1 MVIGFYRG
9 NGSYGEHKM
18 KEERGRIILQWL
30 IPLIC
35 AIIVI
40 TIMLLRFSVE
50 IRKDA
55 GEVIERELEETAQKY
70 ALRVMNELQGIR
82 DAGETAAQ
90 VIGEQPPRRTDTTTL
105 LLKALVDQTQV
116 YEVVYVNGK
125 EAFIEKDGE
134 YTSFE
139 GRIYDEDLETMPDV
153 VYKYLPDDDILGI
166 PAIQMIVPVSEDE
179 GNLFLFYSVKR
190 IKNLIKVN
198 QQYGNTSFAV
208 MVDKDGNILSHGES
222 GSSFLKDGNIWAGID
237 RKFQNAGTQAKVAM
251 QNGSTDS
258 VKLSVNGEEKTLVF
272 TPIGIN
278 DWNLVMGV
286 DQKYVDSKQ
295 NGIWGNVL
303 LMMIQLLSVVVVFFL
318 VYVIGNII
326 GKRRNAEK
334 SKTLQEKADTDLLT
348 GLNNKLATERKIK
361 EYIKDY
367 PDSLAMMF
375 VLDIDNFKKIN
386 DTLGHAFGDEVL
398 RTLGKR
404 IGVNFRVTDI
414 IGRTGGDEFTIFLKD
429 LKEDKNTLRESK
441 KLIQF
446 FEDFQVGEYV
456 KYSATASIG
465 AAVFPTHG
473 SDFESLYKAADQ
485 ALYKAKKRGKNQLAF
500 YDDRD
505 RKE

>member
-1 MVIGFYRG
+1 
-9 NGSYGEHKM
+9 M

-30 IPLIC
+30 IPLVC

-40 TIMLLRFSVE
+40 AIMLLKFSVD

-55 GEVIERELEETAQKY
+55 VDIVEKELEETAQKY
-70 ALRVMNELQGIR
+70 ALEVMNELQGIR

-90 VIGEQPPRRTDTTTL
+90 VIGQQPPRRTDTTML
-105 LLKALVDQTQV
+105 LLEALVDKTQV

-125 EAFIEKDGE
+125 EAFIEQDGE
-134 YTSFE
+134 YANFE
-139 GRIYDEDLETMPDV
+139 GRIYDEDLETFPDV
-153 VYKYLPDDDILGI
+153 VYKYLPDDDVLGI
-166 PAIQMIVPVSEDE
+166 PAIQMIVPVPEDK
-179 GNLFLFYSVKR
+179 GNLLLFYSVKR
-190 IKNLIKVN
+190 IKSLIRVDER
-198 QQYGNTSFAV
+198 YGNTTFAV
-208 MVDKDGNILSHGES
+208 LVDKDGNILSQGES
-222 GSSFLKDGNIWAGID
+222 GSSFLKDGNIWKGID
-237 RKFQNAGTQAKVAM
+237 RKFQNAGMQAKVAM

-258 VKLSVNGEEKTLVF
+258 VKLSANGEEKTLVF

-278 DWNLVMGV
+278 DWNLVVGV
-286 DQKYVDSKQ
+286 DQEYVDSNQ
-295 NGIWGNVL
+295 NRMWGNVL
-303 LMMIQLLSVVVVFFL
+303 LMMIQLLGVVVVFFL
-318 VYVIGNII
+318 IYVIGNLI
-326 GKRRNAEK
+326 GKKRNAEK

-361 EYIKDY
+361 EYIRDY
-367 PDSLAMMF
+367 PNSLAMMF

-429 LKEDKNTLRESK
+429 LKEDANTIRESK
-441 KLIQF
+441 KLIHF

-465 AAVFPTHG
+465 AAVFPAHG

-505 RKE
+505 REE

>member
-1 MVIGFYRG
+1 
-9 NGSYGEHKM
+9 M

-30 IPLIC
+30 IPLVC

-40 TIMLLRFSVE
+40 AIMLLKFSVD

-55 GEVIERELEETAQKY
+55 VDIVEKELEETAQKY
-70 ALRVMNELQGIR
+70 ALEVMNELQGVR

-90 VIGEQPPRRTDTTTL
+90 VIGQQPPRRTDTTML
-105 LLKALVDQTQV
+105 LLEALVDKTQV

-125 EAFIEKDGE
+125 EAFIEQDGE
-134 YTSFE
+134 YASFE
-139 GRIYDEDLETMPDV
+139 GRIYDEDLETFPDV
-153 VYKYLPDDDILGI
+153 VYKYLPDDDVLGI
-166 PAIQMIVPVSEDE
+166 PAIQMIVPVPEDK
-179 GNLFLFYSVKR
+179 GNLLLFYSVKR
-190 IKNLIKVN
+190 IKSLIRVDER
-198 QQYGNTSFAV
+198 YGNTTFAV
-208 MVDKDGNILSHGES
+208 LVDKDGNILSQGES
-222 GSSFLKDGNIWAGID
+222 GSSFLKDGNIWKGID
-237 RKFQNAGTQAKVAM
+237 RKFQNAGMQAKVAM

-258 VKLSVNGEEKTLVF
+258 VKLSANGEEKTLVF

-278 DWNLVMGV
+278 DWNLVVGV
-286 DQKYVDSKQ
+286 DQEYVDSNQ
-295 NGIWGNVL
+295 NRMWGNVL
-303 LMMIQLLSVVVVFFL
+303 LMMIQLLGVVVVFFL
-318 VYVIGNII
+318 IYVIGNLI
-326 GKRRNAEK
+326 GKKRNAEK

-361 EYIKDY
+361 EYIRDY
-367 PDSLAMMF
+367 PNSLAMMF

-429 LKEDKNTLRESK
+429 LKEDANTIRESK
-441 KLIQF
+441 KLIHF

-465 AAVFPTHG
+465 AAVFPAHG

-505 RKE
+505 REE